1 MEPHKRHS
9 PFSLFFLTIP
19 FSWSWHARR
28 SWCSYYLWLRP
39 WNGWAY
45 PLSPGNP
52 VTNVL
57 LNSTI
62 PPTRFSKLLHFP
74 TTTLSHKV
82 NVDDRWSMV
91 LCLRAIE
98 ISTVLFT
105 FYDHWEA
112 SRGSLIAMWKR
123 MVMGIPSCL
132 SLCPPNAIIHSS
144 GCMLCDACKCDLM
157 TWLISPSVVGEIT
170 RGKKR
175 KGGRIII
182 ECRCFFHFLPPGL
195 REMVVI
201 ASTFLPAVYPSVG
214 KLSGGGSLRR

>member
-1 MEPHKRHS
+1 MAGKADPKRLKQSNDPLRNDKPTTNFPKTKAPHQDFPTKSKNPPPKISQNLPKSDETGWNPKKRHS

-91 LCLRAIE
+91 LCLRANWN
-98 ISTVLFT
+98 L
-105 FYDHWEA
+105 
-112 SRGSLIAMWKR
+112 
-123 MVMGIPSCL
+123 
-132 SLCPPNAIIHSS
+132 HS
-144 GCMLCDACKCDLM
+144 
-157 TWLISPSVVGEIT
+157 P
-170 RGKKR
+170 
-175 KGGRIII
+175 
-182 ECRCFFHFLPPGL
+182 FHFLRSLWGESWESDCDVKKDGDGDSFL
-195 REMVVI
+195 SVSLSTQCHHSFIWLHVVRC
-201 ASTFLPAVYPSVG
+201 V
-214 KLSGGGSLRR
+214 